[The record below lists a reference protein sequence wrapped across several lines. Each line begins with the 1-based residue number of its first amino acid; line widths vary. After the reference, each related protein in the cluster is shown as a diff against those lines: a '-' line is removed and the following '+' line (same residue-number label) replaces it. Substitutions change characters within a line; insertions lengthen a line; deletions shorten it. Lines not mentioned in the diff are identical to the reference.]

1 MLVTCGGANCLAR
14 RCRVAEGRRK
24 VARNCACVE
33 REVYALQPQA
43 VCAVCIGGRLHHCR
57 VWTLSAVTP
66 QGGCP
71 GGARPSGR
79 FPAGSGFGGSFAG
92 EPLTLT
98 EEVAAREDAAWV
110 VDFSLTQSEK
120 VDRLRVRFDVQSG
133 QAVSAA
139 HFDGGHETPAKLSEY
154 DALVAR
160 TVYAADVNDGLVS
173 ANEQTC
179 LVGADEL
186 DCETKTYKVWVGDAA
201 ATLSVVHSNT
211 FADRDVSGEITTAD
225 GKLIYRAELVE
236 AKQGKPTLGVAAR

>member
-1 MLVTCGGANCLAR
+1 MHSN
-14 RCRVAEGRRK
+14 RK
-24 VARNCACVE
+24 LCA
-33 REVYALQPQA
+33 
-43 VCAVCIGGRLHHCR
+43 
-57 VWTLSAVTP
+57 LSALVAAFITAGCVSVSRTAAEAPPVQVASKPP
-66 QGGCP
+66 QIQASASAPVRHVGDLFVH
-71 GGARPSGR
+71 R
-79 FPAGSGFGGSFAG
+79 FSGSFAG

-133 QAVSAA
+133 QATSAA
-139 HFDGGHETPAKLSEY
+139 HFDSGHETPAKLSDYE
-154 DALVAR
+154 ALLAR

-211 FADRDVSGEITTAD
+211 FADRDVSGEITTDD
-225 GKLIYRAELVE
+225 GKVVYRAELIE
-236 AKQGKPTLGVAAR
+236 ARQGKPALGVAAR